1 MILEVIKIN
10 NQFVIKNPPLSS
22 EDTFFLKIEKKNIF
36 KHRPVHNIKTKTD
49 KVPEELKALALKFPD
64 DEFLQ
69 NKIKYYVAY
78 ANLDGRTDSE
88 IYDDYIVEKYG

>member
-1 MILEVIKIN
+1 MILEVKKIN

-36 KHRPVHNIKTKTD
+36 KHRPVRNIKTKTD
-49 KVPEELKALALKFPD
+49 TVPEELKALALKFPD

-78 ANLDGRTDSE
+78 ASLDERTDSE
-88 IYDDYIVEKYG
+88 IYNDYIVEKYG